1 MRSYGQFCS
10 LARALDVVGDRW
22 NLLIVRE
29 LMLRG
34 PSRYTDLMAG
44 LPGIAT
50 NLLADRL
57 RDLEHAAV
65 VSRREALPPVATA
78 VFELTERGRA
88 LEPVIRELGRW
99 GFELMPGT
107 DPDYAFRSHWLALP
121 VSLYLH
127 DRESGGPPA
136 TIEVRL
142 GDDPVILEAVEDEVR
157 TRPRT
162 ETDDPDLVVSGPPLA
177 FLGLISR
184 KLDLAAARARGLHTE
199 GELAA
204 LERLL
209 PEPAASAPAP

>member
-1 MRSYGQFCS
+1 MRDEFSGVYEGRTV
-10 LARALDVVGDRW
+10 LVTG
-22 NLLIVRE
+22 
-29 LMLRG
+29 
-34 PSRYTDLMAG
+34 
-44 LPGIAT
+44 
-50 NLLADRL
+50 ADGFMGSHL
-57 RDLEHAAV
+57 T
-65 VSRREALPPVATA
+65 EALVALGAGVHAFVRATSSGA
-78 VFELTERGRA
+78 LNNIGFLRRQLKVHFADLTDKTSIDY
-88 LEPVIRELGRW
+88 VIRELGRW

-142 GDDPVILEAVEDEVR
+142 GDDPVILEAVEGEVR